1 LFLLEEKM
9 NPVHNMDSVHDS
21 ALPLRSRSAWE
32 AVDSGVL
39 LWRSN
44 FAFFIPFFAVP
55 VWVTACCLRLFSG
68 ELFFIPYLGLWWLK
82 PLFDRVVLHIV
93 SKRFFGSSAPS
104 RLNVQFNDQFNDL
117 CHGISETR
125 RGLLGDLLWRR
136 FSPGRAAR
144 MPVRVLERL
153 GAKQFAARKKVL
165 EGGGINF
172 CSFISVLGL
181 ALEAALLLGEIL
193 FALMTASLFFP
204 TAVEYLRENNQIAE
218 IFIFAAFCFNYILV
232 ESLYVCMG
240 FGLYI
245 NSRVE
250 VEGWDLELLFKK
262 FAKLQIAVRQSV
274 AAVTKIALFV
284 CLFSVLAFPAYSQI
298 ASDFPDD
305 FPVPDERAVLDLRE
319 ILASPD
325 FGSEREGWTIR
336 FKDSDYEEL
345 PDLDLEAGLEKIR
358 ALFGFLLR
366 FFVVLVVLTFAVFV
380 FYWLIKNRRKIIQG
394 ELFAKKPFRLAK
406 NRQSERPEKSAES
419 LFSIFSMAEDF
430 FRKGNSREAWAA
442 CFSACLGAYALTCSV
457 TFPADATEYDCL
469 ALVREAVDYREQDF
483 GEIVQNWIL
492 FAYADRPP
500 AQGAF
505 EKALAHGRS
514 LLEGK

>member
-1 LFLLEEKM
+1 M
-9 NPVHNMDSVHDS
+9 NPVHNMDSVHNMNNVHDS
-21 ALPLRSRSAWE
+21 ALPLRSRSVWE

-44 FAFFIPFFAVP
+44 FVYFIPFFAVP
-55 VWVTACCLRLFSG
+55 VWVAACCLRLFSG

-82 PLFDRVVLHIV
+82 PLFDRIVLHIV
-93 SKRFFGSSAPS
+93 SKRFFGDSSM
-104 RLNVQFNDQFNDL
+104 LNLNDL
-117 CHGISETR
+117 CRGISEMR

-153 GAKQFAARKKVL
+153 GAKQFAMRKKDL

-193 FALMTASLFFP
+193 FALMAASLFFP
-204 TAVEYLRENNQIAE
+204 TAVEYLQENAQIME

-262 FAKLQIAVRQSV
+262 FARPI
-274 AAVTKIALFV
+274 KIALLI
-284 CLFSVLAFPAYSQI
+284 CLFTALPFPAYSQNT
-298 ASDFPDD
+298 SDFPDD
-305 FPVPDERAVLDLRE
+305 FPVATEQAVLDLQE

-358 ALFGFLLR
+358 NLFGFLLR
-366 FFVVLVVLTFAVFV
+366 FFVVLVVLAFAVFV
-380 FYWLIKNRRKIIQG
+380 FYWLIKNRHQIMRG
-394 ELFAKKPFRLAK
+394 ELFAKKPFRLVK
-406 NRQSERPEKSAES
+406 NRQSERFGESAES
-419 LFSIFSMAEDF
+419 LFSVFSKAEDF
-430 FRKGNSREAWAA
+430 FRKGNLREAWAA
-442 CFSACLGAYALTCSV
+442 CFSGCLGAYALSCSIA
-457 TFPADATEYDCL
+457 FPPDATEYDCL
-469 ALVREAVDYREQDF
+469 SLVREAADYSERDF
-483 GEIVQNWIL
+483 SEIVQNWIL

-500 AQGAF
+500 AKGAF

>member
-1 LFLLEEKM
+1 M
-9 NPVHNMDSVHDS
+9 NPIHNMDSVHDS
-21 ALPLRSRSAWE
+21 ALSLRSRSVWE

-44 FAFFIPFFAVP
+44 FVFFIPFFAVP
-55 VWVTACCLRLFSG
+55 VWVAACCLRLFSG

-82 PLFDRVVLHIV
+82 PLFDRLILHIV
-93 SKRFFGSSAPS
+93 SKRFFGSSS
-104 RLNVQFNDQFNDL
+104 QLKLKDIGR
-117 CHGISETR
+117 GISEMR

-136 FSPGRAAR
+136 FSPGRAAK

-153 GAKQFAARKKVL
+153 GAKQFAMRKKVL

-172 CSFISVLGL
+172 CSFISILGL
-181 ALEAALLLGEIL
+181 ALEAALLLGEVL

-204 TAVEYLRENNQIAE
+204 TAIEYLEENNHIAE

-262 FAKLQIAVRQSV
+262 FTARKSDTRFLKVV
-274 AAVTKIALFV
+274 LLV
-284 CLFSVLAFPAYSQI
+284 CLFIVLPFSAYSEI
-298 ASDFPDD
+298 TAEFPDD
-305 FPVPDERAVLDLRE
+305 FPAAAEKAVHDLQE
-319 ILASPD
+319 ILSSPD

-336 FKDSDYEEL
+336 FKSSDDEEL
-345 PDLDLEAGLEKIR
+345 PDVDFGESFGKIR
-358 ALFGFLLR
+358 YIFGFLLR
-366 FFVVLVVLTFAVFV
+366 LFVVLVILGFAIFV
-380 FYWLIKNRRKIIQG
+380 FYWLIKNRRQLSLGK
-394 ELFAKKPFRLAK
+394 LFTQKSSSLIK
-406 NRQSERPEKSAES
+406 NRRPEVSGKSTEM
-419 LFSIFSMAEDF
+419 LFSKAEDF
-430 FRKGNSREAWAA
+430 FKTGNLREAWAA
-442 CFSACLGAYALTCSV
+442 CFSGCLEAYSLSCSIA
-457 TFPADATEYDCL
+457 FPAGATEYDCL
-469 ALVREAVDYREQDF
+469 RLVRECAVSIREEADYRESAFD
-483 GEIVQNWIL
+483 EIVQNWIL
-492 FAYADRPP
+492 FAYGSRPP
-500 AQGAF
+500 VRGTF

>member
-1 LFLLEEKM
+1 M
-9 NPVHNMDSVHDS
+9 NPVHNS
-21 ALPLRSRSAWE
+21 ALPLRSRSVWE

-44 FAFFIPFFAVP
+44 FVYFIPFFAVP
-55 VWVTACCLRLFSG
+55 VWVAVCCLRIFSG

-82 PLFDRVVLHIV
+82 PLFDRIVLHIV
-93 SKRFFGSSAPS
+93 SKRFFGSPVSS
-104 RLNVQFNDQFNDL
+104 KFNVQFNDL
-117 CHGISETR
+117 CHGISEMR

-153 GAKQFAARKKVL
+153 GAKQFAQRKKVL

-181 ALEAALLLGEIL
+181 ALEVALLLGEIL

-204 TAVEYLRENNQIAE
+204 TAVEYLGENNQITE

-262 FAKLQIAVRQSV
+262 FVKRQNDAKPL
-274 AAVTKIALFV
+274 KIVLLICFFTV
-284 CLFSVLAFPAYSQI
+284 LPFSAYSQST
-298 ASDFPDD
+298 SDFPDD
-305 FPVPDERAVLDLRE
+305 FPVADAQAVLDLQE

-336 FKDSDYEEL
+336 FKDSDNEEL
-345 PDLDLEAGLEKIR
+345 PDLDLETGLEKIR
-358 ALFGFLLR
+358 TLFGFMLR
-366 FFVVLVVLTFAVFV
+366 FFMVLVILAFAVFV
-380 FYWLIKNRRKIIQG
+380 FYWLIKNRHQIIRG
-394 ELFAKKPFRLAK
+394 ELFAKKPFSHVK
-406 NRQSERPEKSAES
+406 NRHSKMSGKSAES
-419 LFSIFSMAEDF
+419 LFSIFSRAEDF
-430 FRKGNSREAWAA
+430 FRKGNLREAWAA
-442 CFSACLGAYALTCSV
+442 CFSGCLGAYALSCSI

-469 ALVREAVDYREQDF
+469 GLVHEAADYSERGF
-483 GEIVQNWIL
+483 SEIVKNWIL

>member
-1 LFLLEEKM
+1 M
-9 NPVHNMDSVHDS
+9 NNVHDS
-21 ALPLRSRSAWE
+21 ALPLRSRSVWE

-44 FAFFIPFFAVP
+44 FVYFIPFFAVP
-55 VWVTACCLRLFSG
+55 VWVVACGLRLFSG

-82 PLFDRVVLHIV
+82 PLFDRIVLHIV
-93 SKRFFGSSAPS
+93 SKRFFGDSSM
-104 RLNVQFNDQFNDL
+104 LKLNDL
-117 CHGISETR
+117 FRGISEMR

-153 GAKQFAARKKVL
+153 GARQFAQRKKVL

-204 TAVEYLRENNQIAE
+204 TAVEYLEENKQITE

-262 FAKLQIAVRQSV
+262 FVKRQNDAKPL
-274 AAVTKIALFV
+274 KIALLV
-284 CLFSVLAFPAYSQI
+284 CLFIVLPFSAYSQI
-298 ASDFPDD
+298 TSDFPDD
-305 FPVPDERAVLDLRE
+305 FPVPDEQAVLDLKE

-336 FKDSDYEEL
+336 FKNSD
-345 PDLDLEAGLEKIR
+345 
-358 ALFGFLLR
+358 
-366 FFVVLVVLTFAVFV
+366 
-380 FYWLIKNRRKIIQG
+380 
-394 ELFAKKPFRLAK
+394 
-406 NRQSERPEKSAES
+406 
-419 LFSIFSMAEDF
+419 
-430 FRKGNSREAWAA
+430 
-442 CFSACLGAYALTCSV
+442 
-457 TFPADATEYDCL
+457 
-469 ALVREAVDYREQDF
+469 
-483 GEIVQNWIL
+483 
-492 FAYADRPP
+492 
-500 AQGAF
+500 
-505 EKALAHGRS
+505 
-514 LLEGK
+514 

>member
-1 LFLLEEKM
+1 M
-9 NPVHNMDSVHDS
+9 NPVQDS
-21 ALPLRSRSAWE
+21 ALPLRSRSVWE

-44 FAFFIPFFAVP
+44 FVYFIPFFAVP
-55 VWVTACCLRLFSG
+55 VWVAACGLRLFSG
-68 ELFFIPYLGLWWLK
+68 TYFLIPYLGLWWLK
-82 PLFDRVVLHIV
+82 PLFDRLVLHVV
-93 SKRFFGSSAPS
+93 SKRFFGSPAVS
-104 RLNVQFNDQFNDL
+104 NFNDI
-117 CHGISETR
+117 CRGISEMR

-153 GAKQFAARKKVL
+153 GTRQFAARKKSL
-165 EGGGINF
+165 ESGGINF

-193 FALMTASLFFP
+193 FVLMTASLFLP
-204 TAVEYLRENNQIAE
+204 TAVEYLEDNRQIAE
-218 IFIFAAFCFNYILV
+218 VFIFVAFCFNYILV

-262 FAKLQIAVRQSV
+262 FARPLKV
-274 AAVTKIALFV
+274 ALLV
-284 CLFSVLAFPAYSQI
+284 CLFIALPFSAHSQ
-298 ASDFPDD
+298 STGGFPDD
-305 FPVPDERAVLDLRE
+305 FPVVSEQAVLDLRE

-336 FKDSDYEEL
+336 FKDSDLEEL
-345 PDLDLEAGLEKIR
+345 PDLDLEEGLEKIR
-358 ALFGFLLR
+358 NLFGFLLR
-366 FFVVLVVLTFAVFV
+366 FFAVLAILTFAVFV
-380 FYWLIKNRRKIIQG
+380 FYWLIKNRRRIMRG
-394 ELFAKKPFRLAK
+394 ELFAKKPFGLVK
-406 NRQSERPEKSAES
+406 DRQSERSRKNAES
-419 LFSIFSMAEDF
+419 LFSVFQMAEDF
-430 FRKGNSREAWAA
+430 FQKGNLREAWAA
-442 CFSACLGAYALTCSV
+442 CFSGCLGAYSLSCSIA
-457 TFPADATEYDCL
+457 FPADATEYDCL
-469 ALVREAVDYREQDF
+469 NLVREAADYREQGF
-483 GEIVQNWIL
+483 AELVQNWIL

-500 AQGAF
+500 DKTAF

>member
-1 LFLLEEKM
+1 M
-9 NPVHNMDSVHDS
+9 NPVHNC
-21 ALPLRSRSAWE
+21 ALSLRSRSVWE

-44 FAFFIPFFAVP
+44 FVFFIPFFAVP
-55 VWVTACCLRLFSG
+55 VWVAACCLRLFSR
-68 ELFFIPYLGLWWLK
+68 EFFFIPYLGLWWLK
-82 PLFDRVVLHIV
+82 PLFDRLVLHIV
-93 SKRFFGSSAPS
+93 SNRFFGSSAS
-104 RLNVQFNDQFNDL
+104 SNSNDL
-117 CHGISETR
+117 CRGISEIW

-136 FSPGRAAR
+136 FSTGRAAR

-153 GAKQFAARKKVL
+153 GAKQFSTRKKVL

-181 ALEAALLLGEIL
+181 TLEAALLLGEIL

-204 TAVEYLRENNQIAE
+204 TAVEYLDENSQIVE

-262 FAKLQIAVRQSV
+262 FVQPL
-274 AAVTKIALFV
+274 KIALLV
-284 CLFSVLAFPAYSQI
+284 CLFTVVAFPAYSQI
-298 ASDFPDD
+298 TSDFPDN
-305 FPVPDERAVLDLRE
+305 FPVADAQAVLDLHE

-325 FGSEREGWTIR
+325 FGSEMEGWNIHV
-336 FKDSDYEEL
+336 KDRDYEEL
-345 PDLDLEAGLEKIR
+345 SNLDFEAGLEKIR
-358 ALFGFLLR
+358 TLFGFMLR
-366 FFVVLVVLTFAVFV
+366 FFVVLIILSFVVFV
-380 FYWLIKNRRKIIQG
+380 FYWLIKNRRQIICG
-394 ELFAKKPFRLAK
+394 ELFAKKPFRLVK
-406 NRQSERPEKSAES
+406 NRKPEMAGES
-419 LFSIFSMAEDF
+419 TELLFSKAEDF
-430 FRKGNSREAWAA
+430 FRKGNLREAWAA
-442 CFSACLGAYALTCSV
+442 CFSGCLGAYALSCSIA
-457 TFPADATEYDCL
+457 FPADATEYDCL
-469 ALVREAVDYREQDF
+469 SLVRDAADYREEGFSD
-483 GEIVQNWIL
+483 IVQNWIL

-500 AQGAF
+500 AQEAF
-505 EKALAHGRS
+505 EKALVHGRS

>member
-1 LFLLEEKM
+1 V
-9 NPVHNMDSVHDS
+9 NPVHS
-21 ALPLRSRSAWE
+21 ALPLRSRSVWE

-39 LWRSN
+39 LWRSS
-44 FAFFIPFFAVP
+44 FVYFIPFFAIP
-55 VWVTACCLRLFSG
+55 VWVAACGLRLFSG
-68 ELFFIPYLGLWWLK
+68 EHFFIPYLGLWWLK
-82 PLFDRVVLHIV
+82 PLFDRLVLHVV
-93 SKRFFGSSAPS
+93 SKRFFGSPAVSK
-104 RLNVQFNDQFNDL
+104 FNDQFSDL
-117 CHGISETR
+117 CRGISEMR

-153 GAKQFAARKKVL
+153 GVKQFTARKKGL
-165 EGGGINF
+165 ESGGINF
-172 CSFISVLGL
+172 CSFISILGL

-204 TAVEYLRENNQIAE
+204 TAVDYLQDNNQIAE

-262 FAKLQIAVRQSV
+262 FARPV
-274 AAVTKIALFV
+274 KIALLV
-284 CLFSVLAFPAYSQI
+284 CLFTALPFSAYSQS

-305 FPVPDERAVLDLRE
+305 FPVADAQAVLDLQE

-325 FGSEREGWTIR
+325 FGSEREGWIIR
-336 FKDSDYEEL
+336 FKNRDYEDVS
-345 PDLDLEAGLEKIR
+345 DLDLEAGLEKIR
-358 ALFGFLLR
+358 NLFGFLLR
-366 FFVVLVVLTFAVFV
+366 FFAVLVISTFAVFV
-380 FYWLIKNRRKIIQG
+380 IYWILKNRRQIMRG
-394 ELFAKKPFRLAK
+394 ELFTKKPFTLVK
-406 NRQSERPEKSAES
+406 NRQSERHEKSVES
-419 LFSIFSMAEDF
+419 LFSVFQMAEDF
-430 FRKGNSREAWAA
+430 SQKGNLREAWAA
-442 CFSACLGAYALTCSV
+442 CFSGCLGAYALSCSIA
-457 TFPADATEYDCL
+457 FPADATEYDCL
-469 ALVREAVDYREQDF
+469 AIVRETADYREQGF

-500 AQGAF
+500 DKTAF
-505 EKALAHGRS
+505 ERALAHGRS
-514 LLEGK
+514 ILEGK

>member
-1 LFLLEEKM
+1 M
-9 NPVHNMDSVHDS
+9 NPIHNMDSVHDS
-21 ALPLRSRSAWE
+21 ALSLRSRSVWE

-44 FAFFIPFFAVP
+44 FVFFIPFFAVP
-55 VWVTACCLRLFSG
+55 VWVAACCLRLFSG

-82 PLFDRVVLHIV
+82 PLFDRLILHIV
-93 SKRFFGSSAPS
+93 SKRFFGSSS
-104 RLNVQFNDQFNDL
+104 QLKLKDIGR
-117 CHGISETR
+117 GISEMR

-136 FSPGRAAR
+136 FSPGRAAK

-153 GAKQFAARKKVL
+153 GAKQFAMRKKVL

-172 CSFISVLGL
+172 CSFISILGL
-181 ALEAALLLGEIL
+181 ALEAALLLGEVL

-204 TAVEYLRENNQIAE
+204 TAIEYLEENNHIAE

-232 ESLYVCMG
+232 ETLYVCMG

-262 FAKLQIAVRQSV
+262 FARPV
-274 AAVTKIALFV
+274 KIALLI
-284 CLFSVLAFPAYSQI
+284 CLFTVLPFSAYSQI
-298 ASDFPDD
+298 ISDFPDD
-305 FPVPDERAVLDLRE
+305 FPVADEQAVLDLQE

-325 FGSEREGWTIR
+325 FGSENEGWTIR
-336 FKDSDYEEL
+336 FKDSDYEKL
-345 PDLDLEAGLEKIR
+345 PDLDFEAGLEKIR
-358 ALFGFLLR
+358 NLFGFMLR
-366 FFVVLVVLTFAVFV
+366 LFVVLVILAFAVFV
-380 FYWLIKNRRKIIQG
+380 FYWLIKNRRRIIRG
-394 ELFAKKPFRLAK
+394 ELFAKKPFNLVK
-406 NRQSERPEKSAES
+406 NRQPERSGESAEL
-419 LFSIFSMAEDF
+419 LFSKAEDF
-430 FRKGNSREAWAA
+430 FQKGNLREAWAA
-442 CFSACLGAYALTCSV
+442 CFSGCLGAYTFSCSIA
-457 TFPADATEYDCL
+457 FPTDATEYDCL
-469 ALVREAVDYREQDF
+469 NLIREATDHQERGF
-483 GEIVQNWIL
+483 SEIVQNWIL

>member
-1 LFLLEEKM
+1 M
-9 NPVHNMDSVHDS
+9 NPVHTS
-21 ALPLRSRSAWE
+21 ALPLRSRSVWE

-44 FAFFIPFFAVP
+44 FVYFIPFFAVP

-68 ELFFIPYLGLWWLK
+68 ELFFIPYFGLWWLK
-82 PLFDRVVLHIV
+82 PLFDRLVLHIV
-93 SKRFFGSSAPS
+93 SKRFLGSSS
-104 RLNVQFNDQFNDL
+104 QLNLKDL
-117 CHGISETR
+117 GSGISEMR

-136 FSPGRAAR
+136 LSPGRAAR

-153 GAKQFAARKKVL
+153 GAKQFAQRKKVL

-172 CSFISVLGL
+172 CSLISVLGL
-181 ALEAALLLGEIL
+181 ALEAALLIGEIL
-193 FALMTASLFFP
+193 FVLMTTSLFFP
-204 TAVEYLRENNQIAE
+204 TAVEYLEENKQIAE

-262 FAKLQIAVRQSV
+262 FSRPL
-274 AAVTKIALFV
+274 TIALLV
-284 CLFSVLAFPAYSQI
+284 CLLTVLPFSAYSQ
-298 ASDFPDD
+298 STGDFPDD
-305 FPVPDERAVLDLRE
+305 FPVADAQAILDLKE

-336 FKDSDYEEL
+336 FKDSDYDEL
-345 PDLDLEAGLEKIR
+345 SDLDFEAGLEKIR
-358 ALFGFLLR
+358 NLFGFMLR
-366 FFVVLVVLTFAVFV
+366 FFVVLIILAFAVFV
-380 FYWLIKNRRKIIQG
+380 FYWLIKNRRQIIRR
-394 ELFAKKPFRLAK
+394 ELFAKKPFWLVK
-406 NRQSERPEKSAES
+406 NRQPEMPWESAEL
-419 LFSIFSMAEDF
+419 LFSKAEDF
-430 FRKGNSREAWAA
+430 FRKGNLREAWAA
-442 CFSACLGAYALTCSV
+442 CFSGCLGAYALSCSV
-457 TFPADATEYDCL
+457 TFPPDATEYECL
-469 ALVREAVDYREQDF
+469 GLVREAADYGERDF

-500 AQGAF
+500 DKRAF

>member
-1 LFLLEEKM
+1 M
-9 NPVHNMDSVHDS
+9 SSVHNINPVHGVNSVHDS
-21 ALPLRSRSAWE
+21 ALSLRSRSVWE

-44 FAFFIPFFAVP
+44 FVYFIPFFAVP
-55 VWVTACCLRLFSG
+55 VWVAACGLRLFSG
-68 ELFFIPYLGLWWLK
+68 KFFFIPYLGLWWLK
-82 PLFDRVVLHIV
+82 PLFDRIVLHIV
-93 SKRFFGSSAPS
+93 SKRFFGSSS
-104 RLNVQFNDQFNDL
+104 LLKLKDIGR
-117 CHGISETR
+117 GISEMR

-136 FSPGRAAR
+136 FSLGRAAR

-153 GAKQFAARKKVL
+153 GAKQFAQRKKVL

-181 ALEAALLLGEIL
+181 ALEAALLLGEVL

-204 TAVEYLRENNQIAE
+204 TAVEYLQENYQITE
-218 IFIFAAFCFNYILV
+218 VFIFAAFCFNYILV

-262 FAKLQIAVRQSV
+262 FARPL
-274 AAVTKIALFV
+274 KIALLV
-284 CLFSVLAFPAYSQI
+284 CLFTALPFSAYSQST
-298 ASDFPDD
+298 SDFPDD
-305 FPVPDERAVLDLRE
+305 FPVADAQAVLDLQE

-336 FKDSDYEEL
+336 FKNSDYEEL
-345 PDLDLEAGLEKIR
+345 PDLDLETGLEKIR
-358 ALFGFLLR
+358 NLFGFLLR
-366 FFVVLVVLTFAVFV
+366 LFVVLVVLAFAVFV
-380 FYWLIKNRRKIIQG
+380 SYWLIKNRRKIIRG
-394 ELFAKKPFRLAK
+394 ELFARKPFRLVK
-406 NRQSERPEKSAES
+406 SRRPESSGESAES
-419 LFSIFSMAEDF
+419 LFSIFSKAEDF
-430 FRKGNSREAWAA
+430 FQKGNLREAWAA
-442 CFSACLGAYALTCSV
+442 CFSGCLGAYSLSCSIA
-457 TFPADATEYDCL
+457 FPADATEYDCL
-469 ALVREAVDYREQDF
+469 ALVREAADYRERDF
-483 GEIVQNWIL
+483 DEIVQNWIL

-500 AQGAF
+500 DKTAF

>member
-1 LFLLEEKM
+1 M
-9 NPVHNMDSVHDS
+9 NPVHNC
-21 ALPLRSRSAWE
+21 ALSLRSRSVWE

-44 FAFFIPFFAVP
+44 FVYFILFFAVP
-55 VWVTACCLRLFSG
+55 VWVTACCMRLFSG

-93 SKRFFGSSAPS
+93 SKRFFDDSSAIK
-104 RLNVQFNDQFNDL
+104 LNDL
-117 CHGISETR
+117 CRGISEMR

-153 GAKQFAARKKVL
+153 GAKQFAMRKKVL
-165 EGGGINF
+165 EGGGMNF

-204 TAVEYLRENNQIAE
+204 TAVEYLGENTQIAE
-218 IFIFAAFCFNYILV
+218 IFVFAAFCFNYILV

-262 FAKLQIAVRQSV
+262 FARPLKV
-274 AAVTKIALFV
+274 ALFI
-284 CLFSVLAFPAYSQI
+284 CLFTVLPFSAYSQNT
-298 ASDFPDD
+298 SDFPDD
-305 FPVPDERAVLDLRE
+305 FPVADAQAVLDLRE

-345 PDLDLEAGLEKIR
+345 PDLDFEAGLEKIR
-358 ALFGFLLR
+358 NLFGFLLR
-366 FFVVLVVLTFAVFV
+366 FFVVFVVLAFAVFV
-380 FYWLIKNRRKIIQG
+380 FYWLIKNRRQIMRG
-394 ELFAKKPFRLAK
+394 ELFAKKPFRLVK
-406 NRQSERPEKSAES
+406 SRQPERPEESAEL
-419 LFSIFSMAEDF
+419 LFSKAEDF
-430 FRKGNSREAWAA
+430 FQKGNLREAWAA
-442 CFSACLGAYALTCSV
+442 CFSGCLGAYTLSCSID
-457 TFPADATEYDCL
+457 FPADATEYDCL
-469 ALVREAVDYREQDF
+469 NLVREAADYSERDF